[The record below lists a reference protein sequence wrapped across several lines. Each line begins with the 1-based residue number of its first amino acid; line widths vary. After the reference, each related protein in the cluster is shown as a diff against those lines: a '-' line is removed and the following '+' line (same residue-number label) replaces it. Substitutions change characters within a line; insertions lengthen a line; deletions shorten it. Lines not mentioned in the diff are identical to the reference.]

1 MEADMDK
8 QALLVELRRVGD
20 EFRSVEKT
28 VLELKNLLAGSGL
41 TAPTRARA
49 EAMWSSKSAELMRL
63 GQQRLELD
71 VTPSHELE
79 RALKGTLARDA
90 RVGHVQT

>member
-1 MEADMDK
+1 MDM

-28 VLELKNLLAGSGL
+28 VLGLKNLLARSGL

-49 EAMWSSKSAELMRL
+49 EAMWSSNSAELMRL
-63 GQQRLELD
+63 GQRRLELSGSPSSEVELD
-71 VTPSHELE
+71 ETPARSS
-79 RALKGTLARDA
+79 RA
-90 RVGHVQT
+90 GHVQA